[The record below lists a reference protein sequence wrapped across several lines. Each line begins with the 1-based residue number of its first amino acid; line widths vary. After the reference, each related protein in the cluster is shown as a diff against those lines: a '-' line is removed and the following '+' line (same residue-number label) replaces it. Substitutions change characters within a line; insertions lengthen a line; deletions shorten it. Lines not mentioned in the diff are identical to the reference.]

1 MDRES
6 LQWIGGWNSEL
17 AKNSTV
23 SDLVNKPFKI
33 TEDRSFKSIIRFKAI
48 AAVVLKF
55 AIPEFRDNSLAEI
68 ARAIVDRDGKQKTGM
83 TDAQVLDDEIDFLPS
98 EAGVKDEKQTY
109 NDAVFMVSIAGK
121 EVPVSVSSLGTKL
134 TVDIEMQNRT
144 TDLGY
149 NLISRA
155 VYYGASLLRDT
166 VSAGDSKYK
175 GIHKVYSV
183 WLCNERL
190 PDLWSK
196 EEVKERYVHT
206 YSIWRKYEDHK
217 YVYRDKEAD
226 LMQIVMV
233 KLPKLRAED
242 GEAARMLYKL
252 FNETQN
258 IVSEIE
264 RAAGVTLL
272 EARKGIGAMVDYETL
287 LKETNANYET
297 LLEKANA
304 NYETLLEE
312 ANTKAVKNIVKCC
325 YRLKQDDAVARA
337 YVLNEYPDID
347 VKLLDRI
354 ISEIYGLQET
364 HL

>member
-1 MDRES
+1 M
-6 LQWIGGWNSEL
+6 

-55 AIPEFRDNSLAEI
+55 AIPEFKDKTLVEI
-68 ARAIVDRDGKQKTGM
+68 ARAIIDRDGKQKTGM
-83 TDAQVLDDEIDFLPS
+83 TDAQILDDEIDFLPS

-121 EVPVSVSSLGTKL
+121 EVSVSVSSLGAKL
-134 TVDIEMQNRT
+134 TVDMEMQNKT
-144 TDLGY
+144 TNLGY

-183 WLCNERL
+183 WLCNEVL
-190 PDLWSK
+190 PDLWAR
-196 EEVKERYVHT
+196 EEVKEYYVHT
-206 YSIWRKYEDHK
+206 YSIWRKYENHK
-217 YVYRDKEAD
+217 YVYQDKEAD
-226 LMQIVMV
+226 LMQVVMV
-233 KLPKLRAED
+233 ELPKLREED
-242 GEAARMLYKL
+242 GLAAKMLYKL
-252 FNETQN
+252 FNETQS

-264 RAAGVTLL
+264 RVANVTLL
-272 EARKGIGAMVDYETL
+272 SARKGIGAMVDYE
-287 LKETNANYET
+287 A
-297 LLEKANA
+297 
-304 NYETLLEE
+304 LLEE
-312 ANTKAVKNIVKCC
+312 ANVKAVKNIVKCY
-325 YRLKQDDAVARA
+325 YRLKQNDAIARA
-337 YVLNEYPDID
+337 CVLDEYPDID
-347 VKLLDRI
+347 VKLLDSI

-364 HL
+364 NL

>member
-1 MDRES
+1 MDRKS

-48 AAVVLKF
+48 
-55 AIPEFRDNSLAEI
+55 
-68 ARAIVDRDGKQKTGM
+68 
-83 TDAQVLDDEIDFLPS
+83 
-98 EAGVKDEKQTY
+98 
-109 NDAVFMVSIAGK
+109 
-121 EVPVSVSSLGTKL
+121 
-134 TVDIEMQNRT
+134 
-144 TDLGY
+144 
-149 NLISRA
+149 
-155 VYYGASLLRDT
+155 
-166 VSAGDSKYK
+166 
-175 GIHKVYSV
+175 
-183 WLCNERL
+183 
-190 PDLWSK
+190 
-196 EEVKERYVHT
+196 
-206 YSIWRKYEDHK
+206 
-217 YVYRDKEAD
+217 
-226 LMQIVMV
+226 
-233 KLPKLRAED
+233 
-242 GEAARMLYKL
+242 
-252 FNETQN
+252 
-258 IVSEIE
+258 
-264 RAAGVTLL
+264 AAGVTLL

-312 ANTKAVKNIVKCC
+312 ANTKAVKNIVKC
-325 YRLKQDDAVARA
+325 YYKLKQNDAVARA